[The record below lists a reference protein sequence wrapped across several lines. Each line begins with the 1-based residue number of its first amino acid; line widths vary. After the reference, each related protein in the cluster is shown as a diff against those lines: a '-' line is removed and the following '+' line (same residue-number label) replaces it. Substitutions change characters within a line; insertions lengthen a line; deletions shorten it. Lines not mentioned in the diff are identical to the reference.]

1 VSGVPADWN
10 KEYSMPH
17 FKHLIVGAGMTGDAA
32 VKGIREVD
40 PNGLVGLI
48 GDEPDLPYD
57 RPPLSK
63 ALWKGAPLESVW
75 RTTEAQGVELL
86 LGRRIVSLDATAR
99 RATDDRGVGYTF
111 DKLLLA
117 TGGAPRRLPFGGDHI
132 VYFRTVADYR
142 RLRSLAEGGRHF
154 AVIGGGFIGAE
165 IAAGLAINAKEV
177 TVAFPEEALG
187 SRVFPRELGLSLNRY
202 YEEKGVRILA
212 KHGVVGVTP
221 RGERLAVEVR
231 PIDGGAA
238 HEVLVDGVVAGIGI
252 QPNVELARA
261 AGLGVDDGILVDEL
275 LRTSHPDILAA
286 GDVASF
292 FSPALGMRV
301 RVEHED
307 NANSMGRAAGRA
319 MAGAAEPYHHLPFFY
334 SDLFELGYEA
344 VGQIDARLEVVADW
358 RTPNRE
364 GVVYYLQDGR
374 VRGVLLLN
382 VWEQVDA
389 ARRLISEPGPFRAVD
404 LKGRLPAP

>member
-1 VSGVPADWN
+1 
-10 KEYSMPH
+10 MPH

-40 PNGLVGLI
+40 PSGSIGLV
-48 GDEPDLPYD
+48 GDEPDQPYD

-63 ALWKGAPLESVW
+63 ALWKGAPLESIW
-75 RTTEAQGVELL
+75 RTTEARGVELL

-99 RATDDRGVGYTF
+99 RATDDRGVDYTF

-117 TGGAPRRLPFGGDHI
+117 TGGAPRRLPFGGNHI

-142 RLRSLAEGGRHF
+142 RLRSLAERGRQF

-165 IAAGLAINAKEV
+165 IAAGLAMNGCEV

-187 SRVFPRELGLSLNRY
+187 SRVFPRELGLSLNSY
-202 YEEKGVRILA
+202 YEEKGVRLLT
-212 KHGVVGVTP
+212 KHGVVDVTP

-275 LRTSHPDILAA
+275 LRTSHLDIFAA

-292 FSPALGMRV
+292 VSPALGTRV

-344 VGQIDARLEVVADW
+344 VGQIDARLEAVADW

-404 LKGRLPAP
+404 LKGRLPAR

>member
-1 VSGVPADWN
+1 
-10 KEYSMPH
+10 MPH

-40 PNGLVGLI
+40 PSGSIGLV
-48 GDEPDLPYD
+48 GDEPDQPYD

-63 ALWKGAPLESVW
+63 ALWKGAPLESIW
-75 RTTEAQGVELL
+75 RTTEARGVELL

-99 RATDDRGVGYTF
+99 RATDDRGVDYTF

-142 RLRSLAEGGRHF
+142 RLRSLAERGRQF

-187 SRVFPRELGLSLNRY
+187 SRVFPRELGLSLNSY
-202 YEEKGVRILA
+202 YEEKGVRLLA
-212 KHGVVGVTP
+212 KHEVVGVTP
-221 RGERLAVEVR
+221 RGKRLVVEVR

-275 LRTSHPDILAA
+275 LRTSHLDIFAA

-292 FSPALGMRV
+292 LSPALGMRV

-404 LKGRLPAP
+404 LEGRLPAR

>member
-1 VSGVPADWN
+1 
-10 KEYSMPH
+10 MPH

-40 PNGLVGLI
+40 PSGSIGLV
-48 GDEPDLPYD
+48 GDEPDQPYD

-63 ALWKGAPLESVW
+63 ALWKGAPLESIW
-75 RTTEAQGVELL
+75 RTTEARGVELL

-99 RATDDRGVGYTF
+99 RATDDRGVDYTF

-142 RLRSLAEGGRHF
+142 RLRSLAERGRQF

-165 IAAGLAINAKEV
+165 IAAGLAMNGCEV
-177 TVAFPEEALG
+177 AVAFPEEALG
-187 SRVFPRELGLSLNRY
+187 SRVFPRELGLSLNSY
-202 YEEKGVRILA
+202 YEEKGVRLLA
-212 KHGVVGVTP
+212 KHEVVGVTP
-221 RGERLAVEVR
+221 RGKRLVVEVR

-275 LRTSHPDILAA
+275 LRTSHLDIFAA

-292 FSPALGMRV
+292 SSPALGMRV

-404 LKGRLPAP
+404 LEGRLPAR

>member
-1 VSGVPADWN
+1 
-10 KEYSMPH
+10 MPH

-40 PNGLVGLI
+40 PSGSIGLV
-48 GDEPDLPYD
+48 GDEPDQPYD

-63 ALWKGAPLESVW
+63 ALWKGAPLESIW
-75 RTTEAQGVELL
+75 RTTEARGVELL

-99 RATDDRGVGYTF
+99 RATDDRGVDYTF

-142 RLRSLAEGGRHF
+142 RLRSLAERGRQF

-165 IAAGLAINAKEV
+165 IAAGLAMNGCEV
-177 TVAFPEEALG
+177 AVAFPEEALG
-187 SRVFPRELGLSLNRY
+187 SRVFPRELGLSLNSY
-202 YEEKGVRILA
+202 YEEKGVRLLA
-212 KHGVVGVTP
+212 KHEVVGVTP
-221 RGERLAVEVR
+221 RGKRLVVEVR

-275 LRTSHPDILAA
+275 LRTSHLDIFAA

-292 FSPALGMRV
+292 LSPALGMRV

-404 LKGRLPAP
+404 LEGRLPAR

>member
-1 VSGVPADWN
+1 
-10 KEYSMPH
+10 MPH

-40 PNGLVGLI
+40 PSGSIGLI
-48 GDEPDLPYD
+48 GDELDKPYD

-75 RTTEAQGVELL
+75 RTTEIHGVELF
-86 LGRRIVSLDATAR
+86 LGRRIVSLDTTAK
-99 RATDDRGVGYTF
+99 RATDDRGADYTF

-117 TGGAPRRLPFGGDHI
+117 TGGAPRQLPFGGEHV
-132 VYFRTVADYR
+132 VYFRTLSDYR
-142 RLRSLAEGGRHF
+142 RLRALTERGRQF

-165 IAAGLAINAKEV
+165 IAAGLAMNAKEV
-177 TVAFPEEALG
+177 TIVFPEETLL
-187 SRVFPRELGLSLNRY
+187 SRVFSGELGRFLNSFF
-202 YEEKGVRILA
+202 EEKGVRVLA
-212 KHGVVGVTP
+212 AHGVVGVTP
-221 RGERLAVEVR
+221 RGERVAVEVR
-231 PIDGGAA
+231 PIDGTVVR
-238 HEVLVDGVVAGIGI
+238 EVLVDGVVAGIGI
-252 QPNVELARA
+252 RPNVEMAQA
-261 AGLGVDDGILVDEL
+261 AGLEVDDGIRVDEL
-275 LRTSHPDILAA
+275 VRTSHPDIHAA

-292 FSPALGMRV
+292 YSPALGMRV

-307 NANSMGRAAGRA
+307 NANTMGRMAGRA

-364 GVVYYLQDGR
+364 GVLYYLLDGR
-374 VRGVLLLN
+374 VKGVLLWN

-389 ARRLISEPGPFRAVD
+389 ARRLISEPGPFRPAD
-404 LKGRLPAP
+404 LKGRLPAA

>member
-1 VSGVPADWN
+1 
-10 KEYSMPH
+10 
-17 FKHLIVGAGMTGDAA
+17 
-32 VKGIREVD
+32 VD
-40 PNGLVGLI
+40 
-48 GDEPDLPYD
+48 
-57 RPPLSK
+57 
-63 ALWKGAPLESVW
+63 
-75 RTTEAQGVELL
+75 
-86 LGRRIVSLDATAR
+86 
-99 RATDDRGVGYTF
+99 YTF

-142 RLRSLAEGGRHF
+142 RLRSLAERGRQF
-154 AVIGGGFIGAE
+154 AVIGGGFIGAQ
-165 IAAGLAINAKEV
+165 IAAGLAMNGCAV

-187 SRVFPRELGLSLNRY
+187 SRVFPRELGLSLNSY
-202 YEEKGVRILA
+202 YEEKGVRLLA
-212 KHGVVGVTP
+212 KHEVVGVTP
-221 RGERLAVEVR
+221 RGKRLAVEVR

-275 LRTSHPDILAA
+275 LRTSHLDIFAA

-292 FSPALGMRV
+292 LSPALGMRV

-344 VGQIDARLEVVADW
+344 VGQIDSRLEVVADW

-389 ARRLISEPGPFRAVD
+389 ARRLISEPGPFRAVE
-404 LKGRLPAP
+404 LKGRLPAR

>member
-1 VSGVPADWN
+1 MAAGNEEHP
-10 KEYSMPH
+10 MPH

-40 PNGLVGLI
+40 PSGSIGLV
-48 GDEPDLPYD
+48 GDEPDRPYD

-63 ALWKGAPLESVW
+63 ALWKGAPLESIW
-75 RTTEAQGVELL
+75 RTTEARGVELL

-99 RATDDRGVGYTF
+99 RATDDRGVDYTF

-117 TGGAPRRLPFGGDHI
+117 TGGAPRRLPFGGNHI

-142 RLRSLAEGGRHF
+142 RLRSLAERGRQF

-165 IAAGLAINAKEV
+165 IAAGLAMNAKEV

-187 SRVFPRELGLSLNRY
+187 SRVFPRELGLSLNSY
-202 YEEKGVRILA
+202 YEEKGVRLLA
-212 KHGVVGVTP
+212 KHGVVDVTP

-238 HEVLVDGVVAGIGI
+238 HEILVDGVVAGIGI

-275 LRTSHPDILAA
+275 LRTSHPDIFAA

-292 FSPALGMRV
+292 LSPALGMRV

-319 MAGAAEPYHHLPFFY
+319 MAEAAEPYHHLPFFY
-334 SDLFELGYEA
+334 SDLFEVGYEA

>member
-1 VSGVPADWN
+1 MSGVPADWN
-10 KEYSMPH
+10 QEDSMPH

-40 PNGLVGLI
+40 PSGSIGLVG
-48 GDEPDLPYD
+48 DEPARPYD

-63 ALWKGAPLESVW
+63 ALWKGAPLESIW
-75 RTTEAQGVELL
+75 RTTEARGVELL

-99 RATDDRGVGYTF
+99 RATDDRGVDYTF

-142 RLRSLAEGGRHF
+142 RLRSLAERGRQF

-221 RGERLAVEVR
+221 RGEGLAVEVR

-261 AGLGVDDGILVDEL
+261 AGLEVDDGILVDEL
-275 LRTSHPDILAA
+275 LRTSHLDIFAA

-292 FSPALGMRV
+292 LSPALGMRV

-344 VGQIDARLEVVADW
+344 VGQVDARLEVVADW

-374 VRGVLLLN
+374 VRGVLLWN

-389 ARRLISEPGPFRAVD
+389 ARRLISEPGPFRAVN

>member
-1 VSGVPADWN
+1 
-10 KEYSMPH
+10 MPH

-40 PNGLVGLI
+40 PSGSIGLV
-48 GDEPDLPYD
+48 GDEPDQPYD

-63 ALWKGAPLESVW
+63 ALWKGAPLESIW
-75 RTTEAQGVELL
+75 RKTEARGVELL

-99 RATDDRGVGYTF
+99 RATDDRGVDYTF

-142 RLRSLAEGGRHF
+142 RLRSLAERGRQF

-165 IAAGLAINAKEV
+165 IAAALAVNAKEV
-177 TVAFPEEALG
+177 TVVFPEEALG
-187 SRVFPRELGLSLNRY
+187 SRVFPRELGLSLNSY
-202 YEEKGVRILA
+202 YEEKGVRLLA
-212 KHGVVGVTP
+212 KHGVMGVTP

-238 HEVLVDGVVAGIGI
+238 HQVLVDGVVAGIGI

-292 FSPALGMRV
+292 VSPALGTRI

-307 NANSMGRAAGRA
+307 NANAMGRAAGRA

-364 GVVYYLQDGR
+364 GVVYYLQAGR

-404 LKGRLPAP
+404 LKGRLPAR